1 MIAVK
6 LVPRESVG
14 SKYLPVTMSTDPKDI
29 ERFLANQAQNRG
41 NKHEELVFD
50 KATGKLAL
58 RKKENVDAGNDRR
71 VFREMTKFFG
81 LAVCEVMENG
91 GG

>member
-50 KATGKLAL
+50 KATRKLAL
-58 RKKENVDAGNDRR
+58 RKKENVDAANDRR